1 MFENIIGQQQTISQL
16 SRDVQSGELPASV
29 LIHGPQYSG
38 KLSTAL
44 ELARALTCETGDA
57 AWNCNCRSCFQQR
70 HLLHQET
77 LLLGGRYF
85 LQDIVACGES
95 LKYNRKDA
103 SRFLYIRALRKLL
116 RRFDPVL
123 WEGEE
128 SKLSKVM
135 EHLSSLQEIA
145 ESLTPGPELPTEA
158 KLEKILERA
167 LASSGKVCAA
177 LVTDNIPVNMV
188 RRATYWAHMTTQA
201 ARKVIIIEN
210 AEAMQESSRNA
221 LLKVLEEPPRG
232 VYFVLTTPRRGAV
245 IATIL
250 SRTRS
255 YSLRDRGLDETQS
268 VLERIF
274 RLPAEGCATMRD
286 FFLRMEFSGAAD
298 IRLQAHNFIQS
309 VLSAKP
315 DAAAIAEVATTLK
328 SAPTR
333 SAFRYFM
340 EELSRQAQEIL
351 RNLDG
356 GSGTEPVGESRERH
370 RILGR
375 LEQWNELLREQ
386 VTRVEQFN
394 MSADSALETL
404 YYQMRR
410 AG

>member
-57 AWNCNCRSCFQQR
+57 TWNCNCRSCFQQR

-128 SKLSKVM
+128 AKLSKVM

-309 VLSAKP
+309 VLSARP
-315 DAAAIAEVATTLK
+315 DAGAIAEVATTLK

>member
-315 DAAAIAEVATTLK
+315 DADAIAEVATTLR

-356 GSGTEPVGESRERH
+356 GSGTEPVGESREHH

>member
-315 DAAAIAEVATTLK
+315 DAAAIAEVATTLR

-356 GSGTEPVGESRERH
+356 GLGTEPVGESREHH

>member
-57 AWNCNCRSCFQQR
+57 TWNCNCRSCFQQR

-95 LKYNRKDA
+95 LKYSRKDA

-315 DAAAIAEVATTLK
+315 DADAIAEVATTLR

-356 GSGTEPVGESRERH
+356 GLGTEPVGESREHH

>member
-315 DAAAIAEVATTLK
+315 DADAIAEVATTLR

-356 GSGTEPVGESRERH
+356 GLGTEPVGESREHH

>member
-128 SKLSKVM
+128 AKLSKVM

-309 VLSAKP
+309 VLSARP
-315 DAAAIAEVATTLK
+315 DAGAIAEVATTLK

>member
-1 MFENIIGQQQTISQL
+1 MFENIIGQQQTVLQL
-16 SRDVQSGELPASV
+16 SRDIQSGELPSSV

-95 LKYNRKDA
+95 LRYNRKDA

-128 SKLSKVM
+128 TKLSKVI
-135 EHLSSLQEIA
+135 EHLGTLQEIA
-145 ESLTPGPELPTEA
+145 EELTPGPELPAES
-158 KLEKILERA
+158 KLEKTLERA
-167 LASSGKVCAA
+167 LASSEKVCAT

-232 VYFVLTTPRRGAV
+232 VYFVLITPRRGAV
-245 IATIL
+245 IPTIL

-255 YSLRDRGLDETQS
+255 YSLRERGLDETQS

-274 RLPAEGCATMRD
+274 RLPSEGCATMRD
-286 FFLRMEFSGAAD
+286 FFLRMEFRGAAD
-298 IRLQAHNFIQS
+298 IRLQAANFIQS
-309 VLSAKP
+309 VLASEP
-315 DAAAIAEVATTLK
+315 DAAAIAEVASMLK

-351 RNLDG
+351 RNLDRG
-356 GSGTEPVGESRERH
+356 PGAELVGEARERH
-370 RILGR
+370 RVLAR

-386 VTRVEQFN
+386 ATRVEQFN